1 MILFCP
7 RCGAEFP
14 QAIRGE
20 WLESSRQ
27 CSDCGVA
34 LADPPAMLAPSDA
47 EVTYGLDE
55 WPVVDRSALT
65 GALTEDAIPYRWESA
80 VVLVVHESVEA
91 VVDGILDDLE
101 GTTDK
106 VPEEVEPAAVPDEIP
121 DDGDESDGDDSDDES
136 DGDGDESDDDDS
148 DDDEPDDENAI
159 ADGGEEAQAAMSD
172 LFLAADR
179 LQHAPWDIVLAE
191 ELAVVADIVG
201 VSLPPYGIDAATW
214 SRIHQLAL
222 AVDEAADGDD
232 DAVTAERTIALREF
246 LRPYV

>member
-14 QAIRGE
+14 QPIRGG

-34 LADPPAMLAPSDA
+34 IADPPAMLAPSDA

-55 WPVVDRSALT
+55 WPVVDRAALT
-65 GALTEDAIPYRWESA
+65 GALTDDAIPYRWEPA

-101 GTTDK
+101 GTTDE

-121 DDGDESDGDDSDDES
+121 DDDDDSDDDSHDDDSDDDDADGDDSDGDDSD
-136 DGDGDESDDDDS
+136 G
-148 DDDEPDDENAI
+148 ENAV

-201 VSLPPYGIDAATW
+201 VSLPPYGVDAATW
-214 SRIHQLAL
+214 SRIHRLAL
-222 AVDEAADGDD
+222 AVDEAADGAD